1 MDRNTKP
8 RYGKQR
14 QDSDSTISTF
24 SGGKFMVFDI
34 RIDNGIIIT
43 VNPAF
48 EVIQK
53 GWIGISDDRIAALGS
68 MAQTTDRPRAAEVV
82 DAEGCILL
90 PGLINAHT
98 HLPMS
103 LFRGL
108 ADDLPLIEWLQ
119 EHIFPAESA
128 FITPETVR
136 PSTLLSCAEMLLSGT
151 TTCCDGYFRE
161 SDVASTVRDCG
172 MRAVLGQG
180 VIDYP
185 APGVPDPS
193 QNIEAARSFLSECER
208 LSSRIR
214 PSLFCHSPYTCS
226 EETLLR
232 TKALCRET
240 GVRFQIHAAETKW
253 EYDHLMETKGA
264 TPVGY
269 LDRLGI
275 LDPDTMLVHAIWVD
289 EDDIERIRRSGASV
303 IHAAQSAMKLAS
315 GIAPIE
321 RYLDLG
327 IPTALGTD
335 GSASNNTL
343 DMFREMDI
351 TAKLHKIANQNPT
364 VLNSRVVI
372 EMATIRAARAIGLDR
387 EIGSIE
393 VGKKADIVILD
404 AAKPHLTPLYHPV
417 SHIVYAG
424 RGADVRDTMVDGK
437 WLVRNGTC
445 IAFDLAP
452 VQMEV
457 RRIADDI
464 RRKGP
469 ERNHP

>member
-1 MDRNTKP
+1 
-8 RYGKQR
+8 
-14 QDSDSTISTF
+14 
-24 SGGKFMVFDI
+24 MVFDI

-48 EVIQK
+48 EIIQN
-53 GWIGISDDRIAALGS
+53 GWIGISADRITALGS
-68 MAQTTDRPRAAEVV
+68 MAQTRQPQAGEVI

-108 ADDLPLIEWLQ
+108 SDDLPLIHWL
-119 EHIFPAESA
+119 EDHIFPAESA

-151 TTCCDGYFRE
+151 TTCCDGYFLE
-161 SDVASTVRDCG
+161 SDVARAVRDCG

-180 VIDYP
+180 VIDHP
-185 APGVPDPS
+185 APGVLDPS
-193 QNIEAARSFLSECER
+193 KNIETAQAFLTECIS

-214 PSLFCHSPYTCS
+214 PSLFCPSPYTCS
-226 EETLLR
+226 EETLIR
-232 TKALCRET
+232 TKAMCRET
-240 GVRFQIHAAETKW
+240 GVRFQIHVAETKW
-253 EYDHLMETKGA
+253 EYDHMMETKGA
-264 TPVGY
+264 TPIGY
-269 LDRLGI
+269 LDRLGL

-289 EDDIERIRRSGASV
+289 ADDIERIVRSGASV
-303 IHAAQSAMKLAS
+303 VHAAQSAMKLAS
-315 GIAPIE
+315 GIAPIQ
-321 RYLDLG
+321 RYIELG

-351 TAKLHKIANQNPT
+351 TAKLHKIANQDPT
-364 VLNSRVVI
+364 VLNSRIVI
-372 EMATIRAARAIGLDR
+372 EMATIGAARAIGLDR

-393 VGKKADIVILD
+393 VGKKADIIILN
-404 AAKPHLTPLYHPV
+404 AARPHLRPLYHPA
-417 SHIVYAG
+417 SHIVYAA

-445 IAFDLAP
+445 KALDLCA
-452 VQMEV
+452 VQTKV
-457 RRIADDI
+457 RRIADEI
-464 RRKGP
+464 R
-469 ERNHP
+469 

>member
-1 MDRNTKP
+1 
-8 RYGKQR
+8 
-14 QDSDSTISTF
+14 
-24 SGGKFMVFDI
+24 MVFDI

-53 GWIGISDDRIAALGS
+53 GWIGISGDRIAALGS
-68 MAQTTDRPRAAEVV
+68 MAQTTDRPQAGEVV

-108 ADDLPLIEWLQ
+108 SDDLPLIEWLQ
-119 EHIFPAESA
+119 EHIFPAEST
-128 FITPETVR
+128 FITPENVR
-136 PSTLLSCAEMLLSGT
+136 PSTLLSCAEMLLFGT
-151 TTCCDGYFRE
+151 TTCCDGYFLE
-161 SDVASTVRDCG
+161 SVVAGAVRDCG

-180 VIDYP
+180 VIDHP

-193 QNIEAARSFLSECER
+193 KNIETARSFLVECV
-208 LSSRIR
+208 SMPSRIR
-214 PSLFCHSPYTCS
+214 PSLFCHSPYLCS
-226 EETLLR
+226 EETLLQ
-232 TKALCRET
+232 TKALCREF

-253 EYDHLMETKGA
+253 EYNHLMETKGA
-264 TPVGY
+264 TPIGY
-269 LDRLGI
+269 LDRLGL
-275 LDPDTMLVHAIWVD
+275 LDQDTMLIHAIWVD

-303 IHAAQSAMKLAS
+303 VHAAQSAMKLAS

-321 RYLDLG
+321 RYIELG
-327 IPTALGTD
+327 IPTALGSD

-351 TAKLHKIANQNPT
+351 TAKLHKIANQDPT
-364 VLNSRVVI
+364 VLNSRIVI
-372 EMATIRAARAIGLDR
+372 EMATIGAAKAIGLDR

-404 AAKPHLTPLYHPV
+404 AAKPCLTPLYHPA
-417 SHIVYAG
+417 SHIVYAA

-437 WLVRNGTC
+437 WLVRNETC
-445 IAFDLAP
+445 IAMDMGS
-452 VQMEV
+452 VQTEV
-457 RRIADDI
+457 RRIADEI
-464 RRKGP
+464 RRNNLEP
-469 ERNHP
+469 NHP

>member
-1 MDRNTKP
+1 MP
-8 RYGKQR
+8 
-14 QDSDSTISTF
+14 
-24 SGGKFMVFDI
+24 DI
-34 RIDNGIIIT
+34 RIEHATILTVDADFKIID
-43 VNPAF
+43 
-48 EVIQK
+48 K
-53 GWIGISDDRIAALGS
+53 GWIAVEADRIVAIGS
-68 MAQTTDRPRAAEVV
+68 MAENIPPAASEVV
-82 DAEGCILL
+82 DATGCLVL

-108 ADDLPLIEWLQ
+108 ADDLPLFEWLQ
-119 EHIFPAESA
+119 DHIFPAESA

-136 PSTLLSCAEMLLSGT
+136 PATLLSCAEMLLSGT
-151 TTCCDGYFRE
+151 TTCCDGYFLE
-161 SDVASTVRDCG
+161 SDVARAVCDSG

-180 VIDYP
+180 VIDHP

-193 QNIEAARSFLSECER
+193 RNIEAARSFLSACEH

-253 EYDHLMETKGA
+253 EYEHLKETTGA
-264 TPVGY
+264 TPIGY
-269 LDRLGI
+269 LDRLGL
-275 LDPDTMLVHAIWVD
+275 LDPDTLLVHAIWVD
-289 EDDIERIRRSGASV
+289 ETDIERIHRSGASV
-303 IHAAQSAMKLAS
+303 VHTAQSAMKLAS

-321 RYLDLG
+321 RYIALG

-335 GSASNNTL
+335 GSASNNTM

-351 TAKLHKIANQNPT
+351 TAKLHKIANWDPT
-364 VLNSRVVI
+364 VLNSRTVI
-372 EMATIRAARAIGLDR
+372 EMATIQAAKAIGLER

-393 VGKKADIVILD
+393 VGKKADLVILD
-404 AAKPHLTPLYHPV
+404 AAKPHLAPLYHPESQV
-417 SHIVYAG
+417 VYAA
-424 RGADVRDTMVDGK
+424 RGADVRDTMVDGN
-437 WLVRNGTC
+437 WLVRNGKC
-445 IAFDLAP
+445 IAFDLEA
-452 VQMEV
+452 VQAEV
-457 RRIADDI
+457 RRIADEI

-469 ERNHP
+469 EGHR

>member
-1 MDRNTKP
+1 
-8 RYGKQR
+8 
-14 QDSDSTISTF
+14 
-24 SGGKFMVFDI
+24 MVFDI

-48 EVIQK
+48 DVIQN
-53 GWIGISDDRIAALGS
+53 GWIGISADRIAALGS
-68 MAQTTDRPRAAEVV
+68 MAQTTDRPQAGEVV
-82 DAEGCILL
+82 DAAGCIVL

-108 ADDLPLIEWLQ
+108 ADDLPLIEWL
-119 EHIFPAESA
+119 EKHIFPAEAA

-136 PSTLLSCAEMLLSGT
+136 SATLLSCAEMLLSGT
-151 TTCCDGYFRE
+151 TTCCDGYFLE
-161 SDVASTVRDCG
+161 SDVARAVRDCG
-172 MRAVLGQG
+172 MRAVMGQG

-193 QNIEAARSFLSECER
+193 RNIEVARSFLSEWTH

-214 PSLFCHSPYTCS
+214 SSLFCHSPYTCS

-240 GVRFQIHAAETKW
+240 GIRFQIHAAETKW
-253 EYDHLMETKGA
+253 EYDHLKETKGV
-264 TPVGY
+264 TPIGY

-275 LDPDTMLVHAIWVD
+275 LDPETVLVHAIWVD
-289 EDDIERIRRSGASV
+289 EDDVERIRKSGASIV
-303 IHAAQSAMKLAS
+303 HAAQSAMKLAS

-321 RYLDLG
+321 RYIELG

-351 TAKLHKIANQNPT
+351 SAKLHKIANQDPT
-364 VLNSRVVI
+364 VLNSRIVI
-372 EMATIRAARAIGLDR
+372 EMATIGAARAIGLDR

-393 VGKKADIVILD
+393 VGKKADIVLLD
-404 AAKPHLTPLYHPV
+404 AARPHLTPLYHPESQV
-417 SHIVYAG
+417 VYAA
-424 RGADVRDTMVDGK
+424 RGTDVRDTMVDGN
-437 WLVRNGTC
+437 WLVRNGKC
-445 IAFDLAP
+445 IAFDLEG
-452 VQMEV
+452 VQAEV
-457 RRIADDI
+457 RRIADEI

-469 ERNHP
+469 ESHC